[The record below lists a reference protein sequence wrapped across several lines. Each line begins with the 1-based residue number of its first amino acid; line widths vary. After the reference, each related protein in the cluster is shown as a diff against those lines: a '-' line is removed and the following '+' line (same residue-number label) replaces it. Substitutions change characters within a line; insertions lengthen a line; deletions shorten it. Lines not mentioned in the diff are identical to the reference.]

1 MGITPDIL
9 LFGKTLTNGLNPLS
23 GLWASEEIIN
33 PEIFPPGSTYS
44 TYAPNPQGLA
54 VALEVL
60 KLLEE
65 EDYEKKVTEKGEY
78 FLGQLKELK
87 KKYPKIIGDVDG
99 LGLALRI
106 ELCQDDG
113 ITPNPALTQ
122 KIFQE
127 GLKGD
132 LNKNGKSYG
141 LILNI
146 GGYFKNVFSLSP
158 SFEISK
164 EEMDLAVEFF
174 DQLMARGIK

>member
-1 MGITPDIL
+1 M
-9 LFGKTLTNGLNPLS
+9 
-23 GLWASEEIIN
+23 
-33 PEIFPPGSTYS
+33 
-44 TYAPNPQGLA
+44 
-54 VALEVL
+54 
-60 KLLEE
+60 
-65 EDYEKKVTEKGEY
+65 
-78 FLGQLKELK
+78 
-87 KKYPKIIGDVDG
+87 DG

-122 KIFQE
+122 KIFHE

-164 EEMDLAVEFF
+164 EELDLAVEFF
-174 DQLMARGIK
+174 DQLMARSLK